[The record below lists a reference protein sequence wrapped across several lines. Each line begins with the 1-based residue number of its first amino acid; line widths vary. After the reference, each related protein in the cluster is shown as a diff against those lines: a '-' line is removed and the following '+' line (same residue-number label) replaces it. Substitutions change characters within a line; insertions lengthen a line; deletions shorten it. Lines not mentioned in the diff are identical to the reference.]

1 MSHKAHNNSCVLY
14 RIMPRYIAEILLKLA
29 LNTNQSICHVYIT
42 LSISTLSSDISRS
55 LPVVLLRN
63 MVPIRSFHGSWY
75 RLSCTRLNGDFGGVH
90 FTSLCSSG
98 RGINRPLTKYL
109 LSNVDSSVGLK
120 SASES
125 EKKMLIRYT
134 CIIIYI

>member
-1 MSHKAHNNSCVLY
+1 MKGNND
-14 RIMPRYIAEILLKLA
+14 M
-29 LNTNQSICHVYIT
+29 
-42 LSISTLSSDISRS
+42 LSSSLPSLISLHILSRNAPKCSQLLMCSQSCLYYIIHFNNKWSSEKSRS

-90 FTSLCSSG
+90 FISRCSSG

-109 LSNVDSSVGLK
+109 LSVADSSVGLK
-120 SASES
+120 SASDS
-125 EKKMLIRYT
+125 KK
-134 CIIIYI
+134 IYNN